1 MSAVA
6 GRASKTSPIIV
17 TYTGGPHEMLNEINR
32 VEALANL
39 LGWISAVLDKQELAN
54 KNSLG
59 VSRSEW
65 LSKRHFDRYRI
76 MVGS

>member
-17 TYTGGPHEMLNEINR
+17 IDTGGPHGMLNEINR

-39 LGWISAVLDKQELAN
+39 LDWISALLEKQELAN
-54 KNSLG
+54 KNS
-59 VSRSEW
+59 
-65 LSKRHFDRYRI
+65 
-76 MVGS
+76 